1 MPGQAAASVITYGE
15 LAFGA
20 EKSQR
25 REQAM
30 NSLGEL
36 LTLLP
41 LLPLPEKAGMRY
53 GAIRATLEKRG
64 EVISSNDLWIAAHA
78 LTAGLIL
85 VTNSESEFRR
95 VPGLNI
101 ENWAAPQS

>member
-1 MPGQAAASVITYGE
+1 MITYGE

-20 EKSQR
+20 EKSRR

-53 GAIRATLEKRG
+53 GALRATLEKRG

-85 VTNSESEFRR
+85 VTNNESEFRR
-95 VPGLNI
+95 VPGLDI